1 MQTSYLPIRRPGYTP
16 EFKAEVMTTLL
27 FNLSATADISA
38 RYGVPPVHVRRW
50 IRELIVHL
58 CDVYANNGEDA
69 TPKPSRADRALL
81 TLPGLYALL
90 YTDSEAS

>member
-1 MQTSYLPIRRPGYTP
+1 MQTRYLPIRRPGYTP
-16 EFKAEVMTTLL
+16 EFKAEVITTLL
-27 FNLSATADISA
+27 FNLSATADISS

-58 CDVYANNGEDA
+58 CDVYAHNGEDEA
-69 TPKPSRADRALL
+69 PKTSRADKGLL

-90 YTDSEAS
+90 YQDSEAS